1 MTSRRK
7 IKYHIPGAI
16 ALLLGIVAF
25 CMMFVAAAEYS
36 GIGAGIL
43 DALGFS
49 SSLTGAQLAF
59 GYAEGDVQ
67 VLNFNILATLAYFLP
82 LVGGLLAL
90 LFKNGLITKIV
101 YTYIYFVA
109 GAVLLFTVVAY
120 MDIGLSPRRARGS
133 MTPCRSSM
141 TSSRRILFSARARSP
156 AACSRR
162 WGAFVCFFKGT
173 LAKLFDR

>member
-82 LVGGLLAL
+82 LVVGLLAL
-90 LFKNGLITKIV
+90 LFKKEKKVWNWLLPLAL
-101 YTYIYFVA
+101 F
-109 GAVLLFTVVAY
+109 GAVQLIRFFT
-120 MDIGLSPRRARGS
+120 IG
-133 MTPCRSSM
+133 TV
-141 TSSRRILFSARARSP
+141 SP
-156 AACSRR
+156 AGTGGTDVMSP
-162 WGAFVCFFKGT
+162 WGMVTF
-173 LAKLFDR
+173 

>member
-90 LFKNGLITKIV
+90 LFKNGLITKIA
-101 YTYIYFVA
+101 IR
-109 GAVLLFTVVAY
+109 
-120 MDIGLSPRRARGS
+120 ISILSRARCCS
-133 MTPCRSSM
+133 LPSSHIW
-141 TSSRRILFSARARSP
+141 TSGCLHGER
-156 AACSRR
+156 
-162 WGAFVCFFKGT
+162 GVQ
-173 LAKLFDR
+173 